1 MAVRMRELSKREG
14 VLLAIFSGVLGLFSA
29 HLLGIWGTYTDRY
42 FDKLELEWAMESYGP
57 FISL

>member
-1 MAVRMRELSKREG
+1 MRELSKREG